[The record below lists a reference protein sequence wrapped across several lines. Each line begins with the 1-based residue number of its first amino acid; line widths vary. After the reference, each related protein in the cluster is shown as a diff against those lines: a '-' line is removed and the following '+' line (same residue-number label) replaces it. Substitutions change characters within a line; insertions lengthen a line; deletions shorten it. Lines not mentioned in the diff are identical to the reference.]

1 MTVLVIAVLLIITMQ
16 CPLIRI
22 VMTSVIMLN
31 VLRVSVVVQNVT
43 APSNY
48 QIDKRRVV
56 ALVGDGRAQPEVLLR
71 PRSLLLR
78 QVVDVQV
85 VLGEV
90 AFGWIPEDLDLVLKK

>member
-1 MTVLVIAVLLIITMQ
+1 MSFDTYRNDKCHYAD
-16 CPLIRI
+16 C
-22 VMTSVIMLN
+22 
-31 VLRVSVVVQNVT
+31 LRVSVVVLNVT

-56 ALVGDGRAQPEVLLR
+56 ALVGDGRTQPEVLLR

-90 AFGWIPEDLDLVLKK
+90 ALGWIPEDLDLV

>member
-1 MTVLVIAVLLIITMQ
+1 
-16 CPLIRI
+16 
-22 VMTSVIMLN
+22 MTSVIMPN
-31 VLRVSVVVQNVT
+31 VLRVSVVVLIVL

-48 QIDKRRVV
+48 QIDQRRVV
-56 ALVGDGRAQPEVLLR
+56 ALVGDGRTQPEVLLR

-90 AFGWIPEDLDLVLKK
+90 ALGWIPEDLDLILKN